1 VVKSNDKSINQD
13 NKGADPM
20 KYGARNQLTGKVV
33 AVKKGD
39 VMCQVRLEVDPGAVM
54 NSVMTMESL
63 ADLGVK
69 EGDPVKIVVK
79 AINVLL
85 VRE

>member
-1 VVKSNDKSINQD
+1 
-13 NKGADPM
+13 M
-20 KYGARNQLTGKVV
+20 KYGARNQLTGKITMI
-33 AVKKGD
+33 KKGD

-63 ADLGVK
+63 GDLGVK
-69 EGDPVKIVVK
+69 EGDSVKIIVK

-85 VRE
+85 VTE

>member
-1 VVKSNDKSINQD
+1 
-13 NKGADPM
+13 M

-63 ADLGVK
+63 ADLGIR
-69 EGDPVKIVVK
+69 EGDSVKIVVK

>member
-1 VVKSNDKSINQD
+1 
-13 NKGADPM
+13 M

-33 AVKKGD
+33 TVKKGD

-63 ADLGVK
+63 ADLGIK
-69 EGDPVKIVVK
+69 EGDPVRIVVK